1 MTYYDIIKNMD
12 IEAMAVLFT
21 TIISNTEQKFLTKLS
36 DANISYGFYSLSFG
50 HQVKLYKAILKN
62 EYEIT

>member
-1 MTYYDIIKNMD
+1 MTYYDIIKNID

-36 DANISYGFYSLSFG
+36 DANISYDFYSLSFEY
-50 HQVKLYKAILKN
+50 QVELYKAILES

>member
-21 TIISNTEQKFLTKLS
+21 TIVSNTEQKFLTKLS
-36 DANISYGFYSLSFG
+36 DVNISYDFYSLSFE
-50 HQVKLYKAILKN
+50 H
-62 EYEIT
+62 

>member
-21 TIISNTEQKFLTKLS
+21 IIISNTEQKFLTKLS
-36 DANISYGFYSLSFG
+36 DANISYDFYSLSFE
-50 HQVKLYKAILKN
+50 HQVELYKAILES